1 MKNLTTIMA
10 GALLGVFFFS
20 CSVEPLEQSII
31 DQANLEENVN
41 QEIAACVDAD
51 PEARIVNN
59 GSVAIDLDIFD
70 ENGNLL
76 GFVHNLL
83 PSETSVW
90 ISFPEGNNIL
100 FAVSND
106 VVEDEKVIYDMS
118 TCTIFDMEFTS
129 SNQLSNATPQGI

>member
-31 DQANLEENVN
+31 DQANLEENLN
-41 QEIAACVDAD
+41 QGVTMCVDSD

-59 GSVAIDLDIFD
+59 GTVAIDLDIFD

-90 ISFPEGNNIL
+90 IAFPEGNNIL

-106 VVEDEKVIYDMS
+106 FVEDEKVIYDMG

-129 SNQLSNATPQGI
+129 ANQLSNATPQGI